1 MKVCWLLKNSTNN
14 FLHERSF
21 RYLNYFQINMEDMCK
36 CLKTSSEEIK
46 AKGYQL
52 QGCFTKMGKSV
63 PAQHADFFIKTIDQ
77 ILEVGNKL
85 EKYGE
90 NLSLDIK
97 RNEKAERDS
106 RKKIIELKKEN
117 LQLKKKL
124 EEYETE
130 ELDDSLLYSQEAEK
144 EKTPDKEQKKLAI
157 EDENVEQMQKRQ
169 KL

>member
-1 MKVCWLLKNSTNN
+1 
-14 FLHERSF
+14 
-21 RYLNYFQINMEDMCK
+21 MCK

-77 ILEVGNKL
+77 ILEVWNKL

-97 RNEKAERDS
+97 RNEKAQRDS

-157 EDENVEQMQKRQ
+157 EDENVEQMQKKQ

>member
-1 MKVCWLLKNSTNN
+1 
-14 FLHERSF
+14 
-21 RYLNYFQINMEDMCK
+21 MCK

-77 ILEVGNKL
+77 ILEVWNKL